1 MHARHAHMSACACT
15 LWRNRA
21 HCTLCRMC
29 VVSTLSQCNNIR
41 GLDMCSIISVLSC
54 NELTFMCFSNTVL
67 QNNSFEILVHFKFL
81 FALPVKNSFL
91 SKSKCLLSLK
101 ECFNFSKEKDFSL
114 YSYEN
119 SQNILIPEKN
129 CISSKKSRMY
139 KTTLQFPEIKVAI
152 VLFAM
157 AIQQKPLI
165 YMSRKFCLVHHFL
178 LTYLSKPIVQ
188 YWIWTWWTNKQTS
201 K

>member
-15 LWRNRA
+15 LWRNQA

-29 VVSTLSQCNNIR
+29 MVSTLSQCNNIR

-91 SKSKCLLSLK
+91 SKSKCLLSLG
-101 ECFNFSKEKDFSL
+101 ECFNFSKEKSFRFIHMKTLKTFWFLKKTAFQAKSQECIKQL
-114 YSYEN
+114 YN
-119 SQNILIPEKN
+119 SQK
-129 CISSKKSRMY
+129 
-139 KTTLQFPEIKVAI
+139 
-152 VLFAM
+152 
-157 AIQQKPLI
+157 
-165 YMSRKFCLVHHFL
+165 
-178 LTYLSKPIVQ
+178 
-188 YWIWTWWTNKQTS
+188 
-201 K
+201 

>member
-1 MHARHAHMSACACT
+1 MLNACT
-15 LWRNRA
+15 TRT
-21 HCTLCRMC
+21 HVCLCMHFMKKSSSLHSMQDVC
-29 VVSTLSQCNNIR
+29 GKYSLAVQCNIR
-41 GLDMCSIISVLSC
+41 GLDMCSIISVLYC

-101 ECFNFSKEKDFSL
+101 ECFNFSL

-152 VLFAM
+152 VLSAM

-178 LTYLSKPIVQ
+178 LTYLSKPIAQ
-188 YWIWTWWTNKQTS
+188 Y
-201 K
+201 